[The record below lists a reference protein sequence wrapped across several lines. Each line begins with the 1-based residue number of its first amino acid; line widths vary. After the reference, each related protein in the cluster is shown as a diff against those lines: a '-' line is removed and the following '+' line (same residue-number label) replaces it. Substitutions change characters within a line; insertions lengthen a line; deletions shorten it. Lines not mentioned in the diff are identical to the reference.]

1 MDRVID
7 FLKKS
12 IVFYLA
18 TDDNGQPRVRPFG
31 GVCAFENKLYIATDN
46 KKNVFKQMLKNPR
59 VEISA
64 MYDNRWIR
72 IEALAI
78 SEDSTG
84 AKKTILNQYEFMR
97 KTYTENDGLFEVFY
111 LKEGTA
117 TIYSYSGD
125 PETILF

>member
-1 MDRVID
+1 MDKVID

-31 GVCAFENKLYIATDN
+31 AVCAFENKLYIATDN
-46 KKNVFKQMLKNPR
+46 KKNVFKQMLKNPK

-64 MYDNRWIR
+64 MHDNRWIR

-84 AKKTILNQYEFMR
+84 AKKTILDQYEFMR

-111 LKEGTA
+111 LKEVTA
-117 TIYSYSGD
+117 KIYNYSGD
-125 PETILF
+125 PEIILF

>member
-46 KKNVFKQMLKNPR
+46 KKNVFKQ
-59 VEISA
+59 I
-64 MYDNRWIR
+64 
-72 IEALAI
+72 
-78 SEDSTG
+78 
-84 AKKTILNQYEFMR
+84 
-97 KTYTENDGLFEVFY
+97 
-111 LKEGTA
+111 
-117 TIYSYSGD
+117 
-125 PETILF
+125 

>member
-59 VEISA
+59 VEI
-64 MYDNRWIR
+64 
-72 IEALAI
+72 
-78 SEDSTG
+78 
-84 AKKTILNQYEFMR
+84 
-97 KTYTENDGLFEVFY
+97 
-111 LKEGTA
+111 
-117 TIYSYSGD
+117 
-125 PETILF
+125 P